1 MDSDISRKQPSRD
14 APSAPPVPKGVRPED
29 ILRRQQ
35 QRLATVPV
43 DDAPAKE
50 PAVTKPEDTKPDPQP
65 QFPYVK
71 PAAKDSRLKR
81 FCKGYWHKKLW
92 TLPLTI
98 IIILGIV
105 AAVPVSRYKILAFF
119 IARPFTITVT
129 DSSTGTPVSGATV
142 KLADKT
148 ATTGSDGKASITSP
162 VGNQMLSASKT
173 YYKQADQAVF
183 VGLRGSNT
191 VNVKLV
197 ATGRQIPVKVVNKIT
212 GAPIPEVVLTF
223 AHTTAKTGIDGTTTA
238 VLPASPDMQEA
249 VLSVD
254 GYTNLTVKVNATA
267 DAVEKV
273 DALPANTFAMVPIG
287 RVYFLSNLSG
297 KIDVV
302 STNLDGSGRQTV
314 LAGTGSEDANT
325 TLLLASRDWK
335 YLALLS
341 KRSSGDAKL
350 YLITAA
356 SGQLTTIDSNADIFV
371 PVGWSGHYFVY
382 KANDTSVQ
390 NWQPG
395 GTVIKSYNADT
406 GKSVTLAT
414 TTATGTSNA
423 DAQYQNMWDVAFVG
437 DNLVYDVTWYAYP
450 GSLSVAGQQDTLM
463 SVKPDGTG
471 GKTLKSVDASQYY
484 ISNLNAANPVQAY
497 FGVYSSTSSA
507 ANYYRLDGNG
517 SVTQSSTITSDSVSK
532 SYPTYLLSP
541 SGNATFWAELRDG
554 KNMLFTGDATG
565 SNGTQIAT
573 LSDYT
578 AYGWYTDNYL
588 LVQKGG
594 SELYIMPSSGS
605 SGTPLKVSDY
615 YKPQYGLYG
624 FDGSYGGL

>member
-1 MDSDISRKQPSRD
+1 MDSDISNNQPNHD

-29 ILRRQQ
+29 IVRRQQ
-35 QRLATVPV
+35 QASSMPANE
-43 DDAPAKE
+43 APAEE
-50 PAVTKPEDTKPDPQP
+50 PATDEPEDTQPDSP

-71 PAAKDSRLKR
+71 PSGKDSRFKR
-81 FCKGYWHKKLW
+81 FFRGYWHKKLW
-92 TLPLTI
+92 TLPLTLVV
-98 IIILGIV
+98 ILGV
-105 AAVPVSRYKILAFF
+105 VFAVPMTRYKILAFF
-119 IARPFTITVT
+119 IAKPFTITVT

-142 KLADKT
+142 ELANKS
-148 ATTGSDGKASITSP
+148 ATTDGEGKVSITSP
-162 VGNQMLSASKT
+162 VGSQMLSVSKT
-173 YYKQADQAVF
+173 YYKQAGQTVF
-183 VGLRGSNT
+183 VGLRGSNA
-191 VNVKLV
+191 VNIKLV

-212 GAPIPEVVLTF
+212 GAPLAEVVLTF
-223 AHTTAKTGIDGTTTA
+223 AHTTAKTGADGTATA
-238 VLPASPDMQEA
+238 VLSASPDTQDA

-254 GYTNLTVKVNATA
+254 GYIDLNVKVNATA
-267 DAVEKV
+267 AAVEAV
-273 DALPANTFAMVPIG
+273 DALPANTFAMVPVG

-341 KRSSGDAKL
+341 KRGSGDAKL
-350 YLITAA
+350 YLIAAA
-356 SGQLTTIDSNADIFV
+356 SGQLTTIDSNADIFT

-390 NWQPG
+390 NWQSG

-406 GKSVTLAT
+406 GKSVTLAS

-423 DAQYQNMWDVAFVG
+423 DAKYQNIWDASFVG
-437 DNLVYDVTWYAYP
+437 DSLVYDITWYVYP
-450 GSLSVAGQQDTLM
+450 GTLSVAGQQDTLM

-471 GKTLKSVDASQYY
+471 SKTLKSVDASQYY

-541 SGNATFWAELRDG
+541 SGNATFWGELRDG
-554 KNMLFTGDATG
+554 KNTLFTGDATG
-565 SNGTQIAT
+565 SNATQIAT

-578 AYGWYTDNYL
+578 AYGWCTDNYL

-594 SELYIMPSSGS
+594 SELYIMPSSG

>member
-1 MDSDISRKQPSRD
+1 MDSDISSNQPNHD

-29 ILRRQQ
+29 IVRRQQ
-35 QRLATVPV
+35 QASSMPANE
-43 DDAPAKE
+43 APAEE
-50 PAVTKPEDTKPDPQP
+50 PATDEPEDTQPDSP

-71 PAAKDSRLKR
+71 PSGKDSRFKR
-81 FCKGYWHKKLW
+81 FFKGYWHKKLW
-92 TLPLTI
+92 TLPLTLVV
-98 IIILGIV
+98 ILGV
-105 AAVPVSRYKILAFF
+105 VFAVPMTRYKILALF
-119 IARPFTITVT
+119 ITKPFTVTVT

-142 KLADKT
+142 ELANKS
-148 ATTGSDGKASITSP
+148 ATTDGEGKASITSP
-162 VGNQMLSASKT
+162 VGSQMLSVSKT
-173 YYKQADQAVF
+173 YYKQADQTVF
-183 VGLRGSNT
+183 VGLRGSNA
-191 VNVKLV
+191 VNIKLV

-212 GAPIPEVVLTF
+212 GAPLAEVVLTF
-223 AHTTAKTGIDGTTTA
+223 AHTTAKTGADGTATA
-238 VLPASPDMQEA
+238 VLPASPDTQEA

-254 GYTNLTVKVNATA
+254 GYIDLNVKVNATA
-267 DAVEKV
+267 AAVEAV
-273 DALPANTFAMVPIG
+273 NALPANTFAMVPVG

-341 KRSSGDAKL
+341 KRGSGDAKL

-356 SGQLTTIDSNADIFV
+356 SGQLTTIDSNADIFT

-390 NWQPG
+390 NWQSG

-406 GKSVTLAT
+406 GKSVTLAST
-414 TTATGTSNA
+414 MATGTSNA
-423 DAQYQNMWDVAFVG
+423 DAKYQNIWDASFVG
-437 DNLVYDVTWYAYP
+437 DSLVYDITWYVYP
-450 GSLSVAGQQDTLM
+450 GTLSVAGQQDTLM

-471 GKTLKSVDASQYY
+471 SKTLKSVDASQYY

-541 SGNATFWAELRDG
+541 SGNATFWGELRDG
-554 KNMLFTGDATG
+554 KNTLFTGDATG
-565 SNGTQIAT
+565 SNATQIAT

-605 SGTPLKVSDY
+605 GTPLKVSDY